1 MEDKLEEAVEEF
13 REENSDLKVLQ
24 RLNDLLVGELEDFS
38 LSETDI
44 NEHKLNMIIR
54 NLEEDLDRI
63 ENEKLH
69 DWNPEED

>member
-1 MEDKLEEAVEEF
+1 MRNQLDEEIEEL
-13 REENSDLKVLQ
+13 RQDSSDLRVIQSLK
-24 RLNDLLVGELEDFS
+24 DALVSELDDFS
-38 LSETDI
+38 LSDSDI

-63 ENEKLH
+63 ESEKLH

>member
-1 MEDKLEEAVEEF
+1 MRDELEEAVEEF
-13 REENSDLKVLQ
+13 RNENSDLKVLQ
-24 RLNDLLVGELEDFS
+24 RLKDLLVGELDDFS

>member
-1 MEDKLEEAVEEF
+1 MDDKLEEAVKEF
-13 REENSDLKVLQ
+13 RSENSGLKTLQ
-24 RLNDLLVGELEDFS
+24 TLKELLVAEMDEFNLGDS
-38 LSETDI
+38 DT

-69 DWNPEED
+69 EWNPEED

>member
-1 MEDKLEEAVEEF
+1 MADKLEEAVESF
-13 REENSDLKVLQ
+13 REENSDLKVIQNLK
-24 RLNDLLVGELEDFS
+24 DLLVRELEGFS
-38 LSETDI
+38 LSEKDI

-69 DWNPEED
+69 HWNPEED

>member
-1 MEDKLEEAVEEF
+1 MTDKLEQAIEEF
-13 REENSDLKVLQ
+13 RSQNSDLKVLQ
-24 RLNDLLVGELEDFS
+24 RLKEALIGEMDEFNLGDS
-38 LSETDI
+38 DT

>member
-1 MEDKLEEAVEEF
+1 MSNKLDEAIEELKS
-13 REENSDLKVLQ
+13 ENSNLRVLQ
-24 RLNDLLVGELEDFS
+24 QLKNALVKELDDFS
-38 LSETDI
+38 LSDSDI

-63 ENEKLH
+63 ESEKLH

>member
-1 MEDKLEEAVEEF
+1 MSNQLGEAIEELKS
-13 REENSDLKVLQ
+13 ENSNLRVLQ
-24 RLNDLLVGELEDFS
+24 QLKNALVKELDDFS
-38 LSETDI
+38 LSDSDI

-63 ENEKLH
+63 ESEKLH

>member
-1 MEDKLEEAVEEF
+1 MSGELKEAVGKF
-13 REENSDLKVLQ
+13 RSRNSELKTLQ
-24 RLNDLLVGELEDFS
+24 RLKDLLVEEMDDFDLGDS
-38 LSETDI
+38 DT

-63 ENEKLH
+63 ESEKLH

>member
-1 MEDKLEEAVEEF
+1 MSNQLDEAIEELKS
-13 REENSDLKVLQ
+13 ENSNLRVLQ
-24 RLNDLLVGELEDFS
+24 QLKNALVKELDDFS
-38 LSETDI
+38 LSDSDI

-63 ENEKLH
+63 ESEKLH

>member
-1 MEDKLEEAVEEF
+1 MGDKIEEAVEEF
-13 REENSDLKVLQ
+13 RKHNSDLKVLQ
-24 RLNDLLVGELEDFS
+24 RLKDLLVRELEDFS

-44 NEHKLNMIIR
+44 NKHKLNMIIR

>member
-1 MEDKLEEAVEEF
+1 MSDQLDEAIE
-13 REENSDLKVLQ
+13 DLKSQNSNLRVLH
-24 RLNDLLVGELEDFS
+24 RLKDALVTELDDFS
-38 LSETDI
+38 LSESDI

-63 ENEKLH
+63 ESEKLH

>member
-1 MEDKLEEAVEEF
+1 MSDQLDEAIE
-13 REENSDLKVLQ
+13 DLKSQNSNLRVLHK
-24 RLNDLLVGELEDFS
+24 LKNALVTELDDFS
-38 LSETDI
+38 LSESDI

-63 ENEKLH
+63 ESEKLH